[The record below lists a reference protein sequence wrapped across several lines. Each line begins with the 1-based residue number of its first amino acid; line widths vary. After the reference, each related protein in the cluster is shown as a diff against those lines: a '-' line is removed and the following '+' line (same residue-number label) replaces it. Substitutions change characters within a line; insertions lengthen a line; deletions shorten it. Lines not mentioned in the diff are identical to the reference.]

1 MSVNRHSHTV
11 TVSSCF
17 GSENLLD
24 WIYMVSKAMPE
35 KWFWVKILLSV
46 LNQRY
51 VAPIGL
57 SMHTK
62 ILMITTKIGF
72 WFFKKMV
79 SKD

>member
-1 MSVNRHSHTV
+1 
-11 TVSSCF
+11 
-17 GSENLLD
+17 
-24 WIYMVSKAMPE
+24 MVSKAMPE